1 MYQIK
6 QYKDN
11 NFDIYELIDSESNS
25 WLKVAPERGGII
37 IGLGVQGEELF
48 FLNKETLYDP
58 EANVRGGNPILFPI
72 SGQLDN
78 GQYDWDGK
86 TYKMRNHG
94 VARNHP
100 WEVVGTSDKNEASIT
115 IRLKSNKEM
124 KQSYPFDFE
133 VIFTYVLR
141 KNSVTIYQEYKNL
154 SDKEMPMYPGF
165 HPYFRTAQKNI
176 AYETDAKTYL
186 DYNDMKIKEVSQ
198 GLDLTDK
205 KESFAL
211 LDANKKKISFELPEI
226 NKKIHMTYGDE
237 FKYVYLW
244 TEKDQ
249 EFICVEP
256 WMAMT
261 NELNRKEEL
270 VLVKPNE
277 SLKTEM
283 TIAAE

>member
-1 MYQIK
+1 VYQIK

-37 IGLGVQGEELF
+37 IGFGVQGEELF
-48 FLNKETLYDP
+48 FLNKETFYDH

-100 WEVVGTSDKNEASIT
+100 WEVVGTSDKDEASIT
-115 IRLKSNKEM
+115 IRLKSNRETKHA
-124 KQSYPFDFE
+124 YPFDFE

-141 KNSVTIYQEYKNL
+141 KNSFTIYQEYKNL

-176 AYETDAKTYL
+176 EYETDAKTYL
-186 DYNDMKIKEVSQ
+186 DYNDMNIREVSQ
-198 GLDLTDK
+198 GLDLSDK
-205 KESFAL
+205 KESLVL
-211 LDANKKKISFELPEI
+211 LDSSKKKISFELPEI
-226 NKKIHMTYGDE
+226 KKIIHMTYGNE

-270 VLVKPNE
+270 ILVYPGQ

-283 TIAAE
+283 TITAE